1 MATEIVF
8 AEYGFEYE
16 VRNELN
22 IFDRP
27 ITDEDLLKLTE
38 LDLTNFDFS
47 CKDSDTLSLCKNLEH
62 LGMDTCDEKLDFL
75 KPLTKLKNFD
85 IVSFPHNNCFDF
97 SNLEHLKNLSVLRVS
112 GGDISDMELVN
123 TDALL
128 NLPNLKELHFHEF
141 GNVDLSPLRQM
152 NQLEFF
158 FCGYAEEVRNIDAL
172 KYLTN
177 LNHLELIDIEVDNL
191 NFLDNF
197 PDDIEIELSLNI
209 KNDVNLEKLKRF
221 KKLDLYDTYTNGKPV
236 VLK

>member
-8 AEYGFEYE
+8 DEHGFEYE

-27 ITDEDLLKLTE
+27 ITDEDILNLTY
-38 LDLTNFDFS
+38 LALVDFDFS
-47 CKDSDTLSLCKNLEH
+47 HKDSDILSLCKNLEH
-62 LGMDTCDEKLDFL
+62 LAMDTCDEKLDFL
-75 KPLTKLKNFD
+75 KPLTKLESFD

-141 GNVDLSPLRQM
+141 GSVDLSPLRQM
-152 NQLEFF
+152 EQLEFF
-158 FCGYAEEVRNIDAL
+158 FCGYADEVRNIDAL

-209 KNDVNLEKLKRF
+209 KNDVDWEKLKRF
-221 KKLDLYDTYTNGKPV
+221 KKLEVYDTYINGS
-236 VLK
+236 LCF